1 MRRGL
6 LLALLLGIAILLRV
20 HHLERWL
27 PDLFEEAVPILKAR
41 SFWGREVGGFDFNPH
56 FFHYPALSFYIHFA
70 FQAVVLSIGFVLRSI
85 PSLEAFRTLL
95 ETDWHSFALL
105 GRGVTVLFDLC
116 TILVAWL
123 LGNRFGER
131 IGPATAMLVAV
142 NALHVR
148 LAQYI
153 VVDIPLVFFALFSLL
168 FLLDVQE
175 RGRTGD
181 YLKAGLAIGLAAAT
195 KYTAALLVAP
205 LIFAALS
212 TVEIRK
218 DVKTLL
224 TRISLSLGAAGLT
237 FFLVNPF
244 ILFDF
249 GAFFSDFSYERIHME
264 TGHFGQT
271 SGTASILFYAVE
283 IWKST
288 GIIGL
293 AAVVALMQTI
303 GERDARRGILFI
315 WIIAYL
321 VVVSTWQ
328 MRADRY
334 LLPVVAVIL
343 LMGVT
348 AIFDMA
354 SRLKAPWKI
363 GMTVIAGML
372 YLLPQSFALDA
383 HYAGVSAPDTRS
395 QARVW
400 FQEQIPPGSLV
411 AVETYTIQPGV
422 LNGYLDIRLYT
433 DVVDPQRWSC
443 FYDLGWYANFDYI
456 LISSF
461 VYQRYLD
468 RADEFPVQIQFYRNL
483 EESWKVAKRFD
494 AEEKSGPTI
503 VAYQNPGDSRV
514 DATYDPEIYKNL
526 AGATPSSALTL
537 LRRLEKIHRI
547 AGFERKAADVAMR
560 ISFLEDFLKSERN
573 P

>member
-6 LLALLLGIAILLRV
+6 LLALLLGIALLLRI

-41 SFWGREVGGFDFNPH
+41 NFWGGEMGGFDFNPH

-70 FQAVVLSIGFVLRSI
+70 FQAAVFSIGFLLRAV
-85 PSLEAFRTLL
+85 PSLETFRTLL

-131 IGPATAMLVAV
+131 IGPAMAALVAV
-142 NALHVR
+142 NALHIR

-153 VVDIPLVFFALFSLL
+153 IVDIPLVFFILLSLL

-175 RGRTGD
+175 RGQPGD
-181 YLKAGLAIGLAAAT
+181 FLKTGLAIGLATAT
-195 KYTAALLVAP
+195 KYTAALLVVP

-212 TVEIRK
+212 TIERRRNWN
-218 DVKTLL
+218 DLL
-224 TRISLSLGAAGLT
+224 AKIALSLGTAGLT
-237 FFLVNPF
+237 FFLLDPF

-249 GAFFSDFSYERIHME
+249 GAFFDDFTYERIHME
-264 TGHFGQT
+264 TGHFGQNA
-271 SGTASILFYAVE
+271 GTTSILFYAAE
-283 IWKST
+283 LWKIT
-288 GIIGL
+288 GIVGL
-293 AAVVALMQTI
+293 AAVVALIQTI
-303 GERDARRGILFI
+303 KERDARRGVLFL
-315 WIIAYL
+315 WIVIYL
-321 VVVSTWQ
+321 VVISTWQ

-343 LMGVT
+343 LMGAT
-348 AIFDMA
+348 AIFAMA
-354 SRLKAPWKI
+354 ARFRAPWRM
-363 GMTVIAGML
+363 GMAVVAGML
-372 YLLPQSFALDA
+372 YLLPQGFALEA

-400 FQEQIPPGSLV
+400 FQGQVPPGSLV
-411 AVETYTIQPGV
+411 ALETYTIQPEA
-422 LNGYLDIRLYT
+422 LNGYLDIRLHI

-443 FYDLGWYANFDYI
+443 FYDLGWYENFDYI
-456 LISSF
+456 FISSF

-468 RADEFPVQIQFYRNL
+468 RADEFPVQVQFYRDL
-483 EESWKVAKRFD
+483 EVHWQVAKRFA
-494 AEEKSGPTI
+494 AEGKSGPTI
-503 VAYQNPGDSRV
+503 VAFRNPSASRI
-514 DATYDPEIYKNL
+514 DAEYNPEIYKNL
-526 AGATPSSALTL
+526 AGAKPSSVLTL
-537 LRRLEKIHRI
+537 LRRLEKIFRI
-547 AGFERKAADVAMR
+547 AGFEQKAVDVEMR
-560 ISFLEDFLKSERN
+560 ISFLEDLLKRARN